1 MAESS
6 KIRDKIQF
14 SSKKVKKLRDQIAKL
29 EVELGQELHLLQG
42 LKDLIDDDISE
53 NPSDSFHCLPTG
65 KKKTIVAHI
74 LELLERIGPTKV
86 ENIHESL
93 VDKGVTSRGKPVL
106 KSTITSTLNSNSKFE
121 KVPNAWG
128 VYRLKKSE

>member
-6 KIRDKIQF
+6 KIRDKIQL

-29 EVELGQELHLLQG
+29 EVELGQELHLLRG
-42 LKDLIDDDISE
+42 LKDLIDDDTSE
-53 NPSDSFHCLPTG
+53 NPSALVNCLPTG

-74 LELLERIGPTKV
+74 FELLERIGPMKV

-93 VDKGVTSRGKPVL
+93 VDKGVTSRGNPVL
-106 KSTITSTLNSNSKFE
+106 KSTITSTLNSNDNFE